1 MHKSCLVG
9 LILLAV
15 LLVAA
20 SVALR
25 RCYLDGADVSS
36 AAMAGALSHPA
47 QSQALDIASA
57 QATVEAAASTL
68 EGRGDAAPEGLALV
82 SLRPLVTDQVA
93 VYGLAASE
101 GNLYAAGCDVSG
113 QCGLVYVVD
122 ASTLSL
128 RTRAIVAQDADLVP
142 GGIQV
147 FGDAVWVW
155 GVPSQSEETHI
166 VILDAQTL
174 TERARLA
181 LEGAATALTV
191 TSDRIYGAGRS
202 GDWFYRWD
210 AEGKQMSRRANT
222 TGAVYSDCEMLV
234 GSLVCSGLLKD
245 GSAVLDILDPEHL
258 SLLARHESHT
268 RTGGGEPVLAG
279 AWAYLP
285 GHLLFVPAG
294 GDLPVVWT
302 YALDGISVEAFVPSV
317 AR

>member
-1 MHKSCLVG
+1 MRKSCLVV

-25 RCYLDGADVSS
+25 RCYLEGAGTSED
-36 AAMAGALSHPA
+36 ATPGALSHA
-47 QSQALDIASA
+47 ADDQALAVASA
-57 QATVEAAASTL
+57 QATFEAAASAL
-68 EGRGDAAPEGLALV
+68 DNRGDAAPDGLALV
-82 SLRPLVTDQVA
+82 SLRPLVTDQVV

-101 GNLYAAGCDVSG
+101 GNLYAVGGDGSG
-113 QCGLVYVVD
+113 GYGLVYVVD
-122 ASTLSL
+122 ASTLDL
-128 RTRAIVAQDADLVP
+128 RNRAVVPHDADLVP

-155 GVPSQSEETHI
+155 SLSAQSEETHI
-166 VILDAQTL
+166 VILDGQTL

-191 TSDRIYGAGRS
+191 TSDGIFGAGRS

-210 AEGKQMSRRANT
+210 AEGKQTSRRVNT
-222 TGAVYSDCEMLV
+222 TGAVYSDCEMLA
-234 GSLVCSGLLKD
+234 GSLVCSGLLDD
-245 GSAVLDILDPEHL
+245 GSAVLDVLDPDHL
-258 SLLARHESHT
+258 SLLARHEADS
-268 RTGGGEPVLAG
+268 RTQGGEPVLAG

-294 GDLPVVWT
+294 GDIPIVWN
-302 YALDGISVEAFVPSV
+302 YALDAISLEAFIPSV